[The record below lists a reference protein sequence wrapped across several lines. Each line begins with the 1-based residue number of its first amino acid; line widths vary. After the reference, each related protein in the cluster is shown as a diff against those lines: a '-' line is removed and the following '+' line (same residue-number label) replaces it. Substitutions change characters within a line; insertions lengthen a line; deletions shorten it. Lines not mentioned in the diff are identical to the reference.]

1 MKLLKPYYYD
11 KFKCIGS
18 ACPNT
23 CCKGWDISIDEEMNK
38 LYQDLEGDFGD
49 RLRQNIY
56 SKNNQNY
63 FKLNQ
68 SKVCPF
74 LNENMLCEI
83 YINLGE
89 ESMCDTCKNYPR
101 ITKLHADIIEQT
113 LTLSCPEVARLLI
126 ESKTKI
132 DFEYGEIKRL
142 KLKPEKVNASL
153 FNCMLHART
162 LFIDIM
168 QKKHIK
174 LLYRQLLLIIISD
187 KIQKYLNNKMYD
199 EVEKLIERYY
209 DDKYINLYIEQ
220 LHHMQI
226 NDSKELKY
234 NFISEYIQ
242 NVFKYTINED
252 TYIMKLYKKF
262 FVDDSHMTFDKVLHK
277 YEESFDK
284 YYEQN
289 SHVYENFYVHT
300 IFRYCFDA
308 LEDGQIFK
316 HIILTNLGYLII
328 HVFDVLSWVDN
339 NEVLTD
345 ANQSLIFGAFSFA
358 FEHNIN
364 NFNNM
369 YKFLETNNLN
379 TLAFQA
385 LLLN

>member
-187 KIQKYLNNKMYD
+187 KIQKYLNNK
-199 EVEKLIERYY
+199 
-209 DDKYINLYIEQ
+209 IN
-220 LHHMQI
+220 
-226 NDSKELKY
+226 K
-234 NFISEYIQ
+234 
-242 NVFKYTINED
+242 
-252 TYIMKLYKKF
+252 
-262 FVDDSHMTFDKVLHK
+262 
-277 YEESFDK
+277 
-284 YYEQN
+284 
-289 SHVYENFYVHT
+289 
-300 IFRYCFDA
+300 
-308 LEDGQIFK
+308 
-316 HIILTNLGYLII
+316 
-328 HVFDVLSWVDN
+328 
-339 NEVLTD
+339 
-345 ANQSLIFGAFSFA
+345 
-358 FEHNIN
+358 
-364 NFNNM
+364 
-369 YKFLETNNLN
+369 
-379 TLAFQA
+379 
-385 LLLN
+385 